1 MSRSLTYGWN
11 VELLVDDD
19 GHLNVYIENDHDS
32 TINEVWT
39 GQGDG
44 QQGEQ
49 MALRFTTPTI
59 EMQTGDCQP

>member
-1 MSRSLTYGWN
+1 MSEWHLLYGWS

-19 GHLNVYIENDHDS
+19 GHLNVYIENDNDS
-32 TINEVWT
+32 TVNEVWT

-44 QQGEQ
+44 QDEQ